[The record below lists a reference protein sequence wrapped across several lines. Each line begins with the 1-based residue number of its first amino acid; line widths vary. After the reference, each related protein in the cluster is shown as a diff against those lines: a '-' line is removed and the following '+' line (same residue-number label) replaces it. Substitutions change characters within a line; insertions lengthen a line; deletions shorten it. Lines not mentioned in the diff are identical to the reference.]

1 LSLALTSVLRE
12 LFFEVLLVLMR
23 VVYYKS
29 THLEVEFVDA
39 HYLLNRFHLM
49 VEDWLS
55 NEILVPLETLNL
67 QLLSES

>member
-1 LSLALTSVLRE
+1 
-12 LFFEVLLVLMR
+12 MR